1 MRSGRVRITFS
12 KATRWIGRLLI
23 LILVALIAFL
33 I

>member
-1 MRSGRVRITFS
+1 MMSGKVRIILN
-12 KATRWIGRLLI
+12 KATRWIGRLLL